1 MGQSSS
7 NPRMNR
13 VMDSVYFGGETYYR
27 VAEAE
32 AEAGGCMGCVF
43 KSESTGYN
51 CDEKYRQL
59 DGTVP
64 RDALTCGDDRSIFI
78 TNNRMAFNEYIALR
92 TTLRLKGE
100 WTDD

>member
-13 VMDSVYFGGETYYR
+13 VMNSVYFGSETYYR
-27 VAEAE
+27 VAEADKG
-32 AEAGGCMGCVF
+32 ACTGCVF
-43 KSESTGYN
+43 KSESTGYD

-64 RDALTCGDDRSIFI
+64 SGALNCGDDNTIFVN
-78 TNNRMAFNEYIALR
+78 NNRLAWDEYIALR
-92 TTLRLKGE
+92 TTIKLKGE
-100 WTDD
+100 WSND